1 MEAVKEVV
9 EEVKQ
14 EKRGRPKKPQRGR
27 PIRMQTIAETTMIKL
42 LATLMK
48 WNISQ
53 THRHLTDTKC
63 PTFRKICFLPLS
75 HIPSRRTLQNRWNNP
90 KVISFQQRVLKR
102 LLRKLLAKKALRITF
117 MDMSD
122 LPVSMKDKAARFGYC
137 GKGPF
142 WGYKFFMLTSQDG
155 IPIAVVVS
163 KANKVEISTSK
174 RLLRQVERRL
184 SGKQKEGILL
194 LVADAGYDGEE
205 VYKDAEELLKAQLL
219 CQVNPR
225 RDAELKR
232 FRDDGKLA
240 SQKRRE
246 LERSS
251 RKRAKGILISSSKNG
266 RKAIGKRI
274 FVEQTIKALKID
286 LGMGCI
292 PHWIRGVRR
301 VMGWVMDHVF
311 LFVSIA
317 YCNKLHR
324 RPLRQLAPYL
334 I

>member
-1 MEAVKEVV
+1 
-9 EEVKQ
+9 
-14 EKRGRPKKPQRGR
+14 
-27 PIRMQTIAETTMIKL
+27 
-42 LATLMK
+42 
-48 WNISQ
+48 
-53 THRHLTDTKC
+53 
-63 PTFRKICFLPLS
+63 
-75 HIPSRRTLQNRWNNP
+75 
-90 KVISFQQRVLKR
+90 VISFQQRVLKR

-137 GKGPF
+137 GKGVF
-142 WGYKFFMLTSQDG
+142 WGYKFFILTSQDG

-163 KANKVEISTSK
+163 KANKVEMSTSK

-184 SGKQKEGILL
+184 SGKQKEDILL

-286 LGMGCI
+286 LGMGC
-292 PHWIRGVRR
+292 RVRK

-311 LFVSIA
+311 LLVSIA

>member
-1 MEAVKEVV
+1 
-9 EEVKQ
+9 
-14 EKRGRPKKPQRGR
+14 
-27 PIRMQTIAETTMIKL
+27 MQTIAETTMIKL

-53 THRHLTDTKC
+53 THRHLTDTRC

-75 HIPSRRTLQNRWNNP
+75 HIPSRRTLQNRWSNP
-90 KVISFQQRVLKR
+90 KVISFQQRVLRR

-117 MDMSD
+117 MDMSN
-122 LPVSMKDKAARFGYC
+122 LPVSMKDKEAKLGYC
-137 GKGPF
+137 GKGVF
-142 WGYKFFMLTSQDG
+142 WGYKFFMLTSLRG
-155 IPIAVVVS
+155 IPIA
-163 KANKVEISTSK
+163 
-174 RLLRQVERRL
+174 
-184 SGKQKEGILL
+184 
-194 LVADAGYDGEE
+194 E
-205 VYKDAEELLKAQLL
+205 VYRDAEQ
-219 CQVNPR
+219 R
-225 RDAELKR
+225 RDADLRR
-232 FRDDGKLA
+232 FRSDGKLP
-240 SQKRRE
+240 SQKRKQ

-251 RKRAKGILISSSKNG
+251 KRRAKGILISASKNG

-286 LGMGCI
+286 LAMERI
-292 PHWIRGVRR
+292 PYWIRGVRR

-324 RPLRQLAPYL
+324 RPLRQITPYL